1 MIQKFFHNIL
11 VVAFFCA
18 PILVFA
24 QTDQM
29 LLEQKSYGFGL
40 MVKSNGIGL
49 NYQHQVATNKR
60 FGRYYYADFGS
71 FKHTNESK
79 IVNHK
84 VENKMPFV
92 YGKMF
97 HTATI
102 RGALGVSLR
111 LTKPSKLNN
120 ITVDLQ
126 AATGF
131 TLGVQRPVYLRIETI
146 ENDQKTVKNVP
157 YTRELVPNSENI
169 IGYAKNGEGWSEL
182 KYRPGMA
189 GVFNVAFSWD
199 QYAQVAKR
207 LNLGASLDYYPQG
220 LPIMAFRPNP
230 KLNATFFVGFM
241 WVINQG

>member
-1 MIQKFFHNIL
+1 MPQIL
-11 VVAFFCA
+11 FG
-18 PILVFA
+18 
-24 QTDQM
+24 QTKDM
-29 LLEQKSYGFGL
+29 LLEQKSFGFGL

-49 NYQHQVATNKR
+49 NYQQQVSANKKI
-60 FGRYYYADFGS
+60 GRYYYADFGS
-71 FKHTNESK
+71 FKHSNESK

-92 YGKMF
+92 YGKLF
-97 HTATI
+97 HTAVV
-102 RGALGVSLR
+102 RGASGVSVQLA
-111 LTKPSKLNN
+111 KPSKLNN
-120 ITVDLQ
+120 ISVDLQ
-126 AATGF
+126 AAAGF
-131 TLGVQRPVYLRIETI
+131 ALGVQRPVYLRIETI

-157 YTRELVPNSENI
+157 YTRESVPTSENI

-199 QYAQVAKR
+199 QYAQVTKR
-207 LNLGASLDYYPQG
+207 LNVGASLDYYPKG

-241 WVINQG
+241 WVINHG